1 MKKID
6 SSKSTNEIA
15 KKHLYCFPGLAASSQ
30 IFEYISLPED
40 QVEIHLLEWKLP
52 VALGESIPEYV
63 TRICQDIHHEKPI
76 LLGVSFGGI
85 IVQEISKIIEVE
97 KVIIVSSIK
106 THHELPKRLRV
117 IRDTRAYKLF
127 PAKMAEN
134 LEDYTKFFL
143 GDFLK
148 KKAELYKMYM
158 SVRDANYMKWAIY
171 NVLHWKQETPP
182 EDVIHIHG
190 TDDVVFPH
198 KHIKDFIPI
207 EKGKH
212 EMILTKAKAISKVLE
227 EVVLDS

>member
-1 MKKID
+1 MP
-6 SSKSTNEIA
+6 
-15 KKHLYCFPGLAASSQ
+15 KKHLYCFPGLAASKQ

-52 VALGESIPEYV
+52 LSLDESIEDYV
-63 TRICQDIHHEKPI
+63 VRICEDIHHEKPI

-85 IVQEISKIIEVE
+85 IVQEISKILEVE
-97 KVIIVSSIK
+97 KLIIVSSIK

-117 IRDTRAYKLF
+117 IRDTGAYKLF

-134 LEDYTKFFL
+134 LEDYTKYFL

-182 EDVIHIHG
+182 EGIIHIHG
-190 TDDVVFPH
+190 TDDPVFPH
-198 KHIKDFIPI
+198 KHITNFIPI
-207 EKGKH
+207 ENGKH
-212 EMILTKAKAISKVLE
+212 EMILTKAKVISKVLE
-227 EVVLDS
+227 EVVLG